1 MTELKYYQDNYI
13 KWDKQKIYYFFNS
26 LKIIYKYFIQN
37 YEQLLNFIKIFCIII

>member
-1 MTELKYYQDNYI
+1 MNKYQFE
-13 KWDKQKIYYFFNS
+13 KIYYFFNS